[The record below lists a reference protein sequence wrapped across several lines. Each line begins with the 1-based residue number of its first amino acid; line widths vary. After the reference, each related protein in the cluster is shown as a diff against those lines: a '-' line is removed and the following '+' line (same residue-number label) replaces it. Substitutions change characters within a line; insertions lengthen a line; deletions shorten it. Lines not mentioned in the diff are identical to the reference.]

1 MTMKRFLP
9 FWSALF
15 VALSWPNDAHSA
27 ACALLLEPS
36 VVGVGRGQRKSS
48 SSGLERRFRRLH
60 PIQTA
65 LDEYDQFAIEFEQ
78 VLRAESSEANSVC
91 VDDDIDDLDIDHH
104 DDNKSIPETT
114 ELSEYYRRDHRDVSS
129 QPITDPFAL
138 TQLLQDRYQARQ
150 AKNFKRVSIIDHQ
163 LRQEHGVRAYDHP
176 PIWTRLKEPPAA
188 HLRRQADKRAAE
200 MKRLYGPN
208 QHPYR
213 QVGVVPIDPIFCS
226 LTMRDIHTLLM
237 RRTRSQL
244 ERRSEDADAI
254 QLELLVHGIQVRDD
268 LHQWTADPLV
278 ILEESPTEL
287 GLCKEPLR
295 AVDYAPKLVPEPSD
309 QAQMRIRQ
317 RIEQLVKSRT
327 EALVR
332 GETQLA
338 RFLLYEL
345 FKTYGVRM
353 DDSSC
358 TWSIAGIFDV
368 GNGNAI
374 NDDTTILEEPPS
386 LGKTLKEYSRPP
398 SPFPPLLFSQDSVN
412 LDSLAYRESMHSGLE
427 DDRALDRV
435 SELVQERIHK
445 REEGKFLEADAI
457 RNELWQTYVST
468 TPGPTC

>member
-9 FWSALF
+9 FWSPLC
-15 VALSWPNDAHSA
+15 VALCWPYSTHSTA
-27 ACALLLEPS
+27 YALLLEPS
-36 VVGVGRGQRKSS
+36 VARRGQSS
-48 SSGLERRFRRLH
+48 LSGLDRRVRRLH
-60 PIQTA
+60 PIHA
-65 LDEYDQFAIEFEQ
+65 VLDEYDQFAIEFEQ

-91 VDDDIDDLDIDHH
+91 VADDDDDIDLDLDHH
-104 DDNKSIPETT
+104 DDKSIAETT
-114 ELSEYYRRDHRDVSS
+114 ELSEHYRRDHRDDNS
-129 QPITDPFAL
+129 QPITDPLAL
-138 TQLLQDRYQARQ
+138 TQLLRDRYTTRQAR
-150 AKNFKRVSIIDHQ
+150 NFKRVSIIDHQ

-200 MKRLYGPN
+200 MKRIYGPS

-213 QVGVVPIDPIFCS
+213 QVGGQAIDPIFCS

-244 ERRSEDADAI
+244 ERRSEEADAI

-268 LHQWTADPLV
+268 LYQWTADPSV
-278 ILEESPTEL
+278 ILEESPT
-287 GLCKEPLR
+287 GPRQCKEPLR
-295 AVDYAPKLVPEPSD
+295 DVHYAPKAVPEPSD

-317 RIEQLVKSRT
+317 RIEQLVKARA
-327 EALVR
+327 ENLVR

-345 FKTYGVRM
+345 FKTYSVSV

-358 TWSIAGIFDV
+358 AWSIAGIFDN
-368 GNGNAI
+368 GNGNAV
-374 NDDTTILEEPPS
+374 NDENGMLEGPLS
-386 LGKTLKEYSRPP
+386 LGETLKEYSRPP
-398 SPFPPLLFSQDSVN
+398 SPFPPLQFSQDSVN
-412 LDSLAYRESMHSGLE
+412 LDSLAYRKSLHSLALE

-445 REEGKFLEADAI
+445 REEGKFLEADAL
-457 RNELWQTYVST
+457 RNELWHTYVSAV
-468 TPGPTC
+468 PGPNG